1 MTTPPLPSDLSTM
14 ADASPGHGALPRRTT
29 LAETPCDPDF
39 SPRSHNCDWLQPGSV
54 LPGAG
59 APETPDGRPD
69 FCWAVLDAL
78 DECMAVL
85 DGNGMVLAL
94 NAAWRRGV
102 TAASGCGAL
111 ARAAVGSDF
120 PGLCR
125 AAPGLGDAVEGGEGG
140 EGADGTVAAAHDG
153 IHAVLAG
160 QRGSYRL
167 EYRGGPARP
176 DSWWRLRAAPVG
188 QGWPGA
194 IVTLADVTAVR
205 RNEEALRVAAVA
217 FETTEGML
225 VTDANGMIL
234 QVNKAFTAITGY
246 DPHEVAGKTPA
257 VLSSGRH
264 GPDFYKTMW
273 QSLRVRGRWDGEIW
287 NRRKNGE
294 VYPERLTVTAVRNAD
309 QLATHYV
316 ASLSDITLSK
326 AATDEIKNLAF
337 YDPLTR
343 LPNRRLLLE
352 RLKQALH
359 VLARSHSINA
369 LMFIDLDNFKTLND
383 TLGHNVGD
391 LLLQQVAVRLQA
403 CLRECD
409 TVARLGGD
417 EFVVLIEGLDIDPMG
432 AATKA
437 EAVAHKILAS
447 LNQPYLLAHHNCRS
461 TPSIGITLF
470 ADHRQQPDEVL
481 VQADIAMYQAKKAGR
496 NAMRFFDQ
504 QMQDNITARAQLEE
518 QMCLALEQDQF
529 RLFYQ
534 VQVDRQGRA
543 LGAEALIR
551 WERPGG
557 GFVSP
562 AQFIPLAEETGLIL
576 PIGDWVL
583 EQACA
588 QLHAWQRDART
599 RALVLAIN
607 VSARQ
612 FRQHQFVDHVRNAL
626 RRYHLPPGVLKL
638 ELTESILVDNIEET
652 IATMKELKA
661 LGIKFSLDDFG
672 TGYSSLQYL
681 KRLPLDQLKIDQS
694 FVRDLAT
701 DGSDQAIVSTI
712 TGMAASLHLDVIA
725 EGVETELQRQRL
737 EAAGCCHYQGYLY
750 GRPLPLAEFEQLVAR
765 CGVPPA

>member
-1 MTTPPLPSDLSTM
+1 MTTPPLQSDLAAM
-14 ADASPGHGALPRRTT
+14 ADASPGHGVLRRRTA
-29 LAETPCDPDF
+29 LADYPCDPDF
-39 SPRSHNCDWLQPGSV
+39 GPRSHNCDWLQSGGV
-54 LPGAG
+54 LPGGGPQEQLA
-59 APETPDGRPD
+59 GRPD
-69 FCWAVLDAL
+69 FSWAVLDAIA
-78 DECMAVL
+78 DRIAVL
-85 DGNGMVLAL
+85 DGKGIVVAV
-94 NAAWRRGV
+94 NAAWTRF
-102 TAASGCGAL
+102 AASAAAGQCAGA
-111 ARAAVGSDF
+111 AAVGSDYL
-120 PGLCR
+120 GLCR
-125 AAPGLGDAVEGGEGG
+125 SGLGECDDEHAM
-140 EGADGTVAAAHDG
+140 AAHDG
-153 IHAVLAG
+153 ICDVLAG
-160 QRGSYRL
+160 RRASYSL
-167 EYRGGPARP
+167 EYRCAQPGHDG
-176 DSWWRLRAAPVG
+176 WFHLRAAPVG

-194 IVTLADVTAVR
+194 IVTHADITAMR
-205 RNEEALRVAAVA
+205 RNEEALRIAAIA

-225 VTDANGMIL
+225 VTAADGTII

-246 DPHEVAGKTPA
+246 TPDEVVGKTPA

-273 QSLRVRGRWDGEIW
+273 HSLRVRGHWDGEIW

-294 VYPERLTVTAVRNAD
+294 VYPERLSVTAVRNAD

-352 RLKQALH
+352 RLKQALA

-391 LLLQQVAVRLQA
+391 MLLQQVALRLQD

-417 EFVVLIEGLDIDPMG
+417 EFVVLVEGLDIDPLR
-432 AATKA
+432 AAANA
-437 EAVAHKILAS
+437 EMVANKILAS
-447 LNQPYLLAHHNCRS
+447 LNQPYQLAHHNCRS

-470 ADHRQQPDEVL
+470 ADQRQLPDELL

-518 QMCLALEQDQF
+518 QMCLALEHDQF
-529 RLFYQ
+529 HLYYQ
-534 VQVDRQGRA
+534 VQVDQQGRA

-551 WERPGG
+551 WERPDGS
-557 GFVSP
+557 FVSP

-583 EQACA
+583 ERACA
-588 QLHAWQRDART
+588 TLHAWQQNPRT
-599 RALVLAIN
+599 SELVLAIN
-607 VSARQ
+607 VSAKQ
-612 FRQHQFVDHVRNAL
+612 FRQHNFAL
-626 RRYHLPPGVLKL
+626 HLQHALERYHLPPGVLKL

-652 IATMKELKA
+652 IATMRHLKG

-712 TGMAASLHLDVIA
+712 TGMACSLNLDVIA
-725 EGVETELQRQRL
+725 EGVETEIQRQRL
-737 EAAGCCHYQGYLY
+737 AAAGCLHYQGYLY
-750 GRPLPLAEFEQLVAR
+750 GRPLPLAQFEQLVLR
-765 CGVPPA
+765 CGVAPVRQPD

>member
-1 MTTPPLPSDLSTM
+1 M
-14 ADASPGHGALPRRTT
+14 ADN
-29 LAETPCDPDF
+29 PCDPDF
-39 SPRSHNCDWLQPGSV
+39 GPYAHNCDLLQAGGA
-54 LPGAG
+54 LPGG
-59 APETPDGRPD
+59 APHDQPDGRPG
-69 FCWAVLDAL
+69 FAWAVLDAL
-78 DECMAVL
+78 DERVAVL
-85 DGNGMVLAL
+85 DSSGMVVAI
-94 NAAWRRGV
+94 NAAWRRHV
-102 TAASGCGAL
+102 AADGA
-111 ARAAVGSDF
+111 AGAACAAVGSDF
-120 PGLCR
+120 LVQFL
-125 AAPGLGDAVEGGEGG
+125 AELDGGA
-140 EGADGTVAAAHDG
+140 GAGAQGVHDG
-153 IHAVLAG
+153 VRDVLAG
-160 QRGSYRL
+160 RRDSYSL
-167 EYRGGPARP
+167 AYRCDLPRP
-176 DSWWRLRAAPVG
+176 DSWFRLHAVPVG

-194 IVTLADVTAVR
+194 IVTVADITDAR
-205 RNEEALRVAAVA
+205 RNEEALRIATIA

-225 VTDANGMIL
+225 VTNADGVIL
-234 QVNKAFTAITGY
+234 RVNQAFTAITGY
-246 DPHEVAGKTPA
+246 AQDEVTGKTPA

-264 GPDFYKTMW
+264 GPEFYKTMW

-294 VYPERLTVTAVRNAD
+294 VYPERLTVTAVRDAD

-359 VLARSHSINA
+359 VLSRSHSINA

-391 LLLQQVAVRLQA
+391 MLLQQVAERLQA
-403 CLRECD
+403 CLREGD

-437 EAVAHKILAS
+437 EMVAHKILAS
-447 LNQPYLLAHHNCRS
+447 LNLPYQLAHHNCRS

-470 ADHRQQPDEVL
+470 ADQRQMPDEVL

-529 RLFYQ
+529 RLYYQ

-551 WERPGG
+551 WEQADG

-588 QLHAWQRDART
+588 QLHAWRRDPAMCE
-599 RALVLAIN
+599 LVLAIN

-612 FRQHQFVDHVRNAL
+612 FRQHQFVEHVRHAL
-626 RRYHLPPGVLKL
+626 QRYHLPPGVLKL

-712 TGMAASLHLDVIA
+712 TGMATSLNLDVIA
-725 EGVETELQRQRL
+725 EGVETQVQRQRL
-737 EAAGCCHYQGYLY
+737 EAAGCLHYQGYLF
-750 GRPLPLAEFEQLVAR
+750 GRPLPLAEFEQLVRR
-765 CGVPPA
+765 CGSAADPST

>member
-1 MTTPPLPSDLSTM
+1 M
-14 ADASPGHGALPRRTT
+14 ADASPGHGALQRRTT
-29 LAETPCDPDF
+29 LADAPRDPDF
-39 SPRSHNCDWLQPGSV
+39 SPRSHNCDWLQSGGA
-54 LPGAG
+54 LPGGGVPDQAG
-59 APETPDGRPD
+59 SRPD
-69 FCWAVLDAL
+69 FSWAVLDAL
-78 DECMAVL
+78 PARLAVL
-85 DGNGMVLAL
+85 DGHGMVVAV
-94 NAAWRRGV
+94 NAAWRRGAA
-102 TAASGCGAL
+102 TAAGDGASL
-111 ARAAVGSDF
+111 HAAVGSDF

-125 AAPGLGDAVEGGEGG
+125 LELGARDSDAA
-140 EGADGTVAAAHDG
+140 TAAHDG
-153 IHAVLAG
+153 VLDVLAG
-160 QRGSYRL
+160 RRAAYSL
-167 EYRGGPARP
+167 EYRGAHPRQ
-176 DSWWRLRAAPVG
+176 DSWWRLRAVPVG

-194 IVTLADVTAVR
+194 VVTLDEITASR

-225 VTDANGMIL
+225 VTDANGVIL
-234 QVNKAFTAITGY
+234 RVNKAFTAITGY
-246 DPHEVAGKTPA
+246 DSHEVAGKTPA

-359 VLARSHSINA
+359 VLGRSHSINA

-391 LLLQQVAVRLQA
+391 LLLQQVAERLQA

-432 AATKA
+432 AATKT
-437 EAVAHKILAS
+437 EMVAHKILAS
-447 LNQPYLLAHHNCRS
+447 LNQPYQLAHHNCRS

-496 NAMRFFDQ
+496 NGMRFFDQ

-529 RLFYQ
+529 RLYYQ
-534 VQVDRQGRA
+534 VQVDQQGRA

-551 WERPGG
+551 WERADGS
-557 GFVSP
+557 FVSP

-588 QLHAWQRDART
+588 QLHAWQADART

-612 FRQHQFVDHVRNAL
+612 FRQHQFVEHVRHAL
-626 RRYHLPPGVLKL
+626 ARYRLPPGVLKL

-737 EAAGCCHYQGYLY
+737 EAAGCRHYQGYLY
-750 GRPLPLAEFEQLVAR
+750 GRPLPLAEFEQLVQR
-765 CGVPPA
+765 CGVPAD